1 MVVVPAEAHPAI
13 RPFLKWAGNKYR
25 VLSHIRRRL
34 PAGERLVEPFA
45 GSGALFLNS
54 DYDAYLLADSNP
66 DLILLYNTLK
76 TEGEDFIRYARTFF
90 APRYNTPEQY
100 YALREKF
107 NRARQ
112 SRHKAALFVYLNRHG
127 YNGLCRYNASGG
139 FNVPFGRYRRPYFP
153 EAEMRAFHDKA
164 RRAEFRVQS
173 FETTLEQTCT
183 GDVVYCD
190 PPYVP
195 LSLSASFTAYSRGG
209 FDLEQ
214 QHLLARL
221 AAKTATRG
229 IPVLISNHDTP
240 FTRKAYAA
248 ARSLDRFSVHRSISC
263 NISRRRAAGEL
274 LALFA

>member
-1 MVVVPAEAHPAI
+1 MVAVPGETRPPL

-25 VLSHIRRRL
+25 VLPHIRRRL
-34 PAGERLVEPFA
+34 PAGERLVEPFV

-66 DLILLYNTLK
+66 DLIHLYEVLK
-76 TEGEDFIRYARTFF
+76 QEGAEFVRYCRRYFQ
-90 APRYNTPEQY
+90 PRYNTPEQY

-153 EAEMRAFHDKA
+153 EAEMLAFHDKA
-164 RRAEFRVQS
+164 QRAEFRVQS
-173 FETTLEQTCT
+173 FEITLGQTGQ

-195 LSLSASFTAYSRGG
+195 LSLSASFTTYSRGG
-209 FDLEQ
+209 FDLDQ
-214 QHLLARL
+214 QRLLARL
-221 AAKTATRG
+221 AAETAERG
-229 IPVLISNHDTP
+229 VPVLISNHDTP
-240 FTRKAYAA
+240 FTREAYAA
-248 ARSLDRFSVHRSISC
+248 ARSLDAFAVHRSISC
-263 NISRRRAAGEL
+263 NIARREAAGEL